1 MPLPHPPTRLSG
13 SPQNPRLWPRN
24 SAIIPAQG
32 PSPKQAVGIPR
43 PHPKQTHGAGSKSV
57 PRWRMSPLGWMAT
70 VWGVLTG
77 VLVILLIYRSTL
89 TMQEDDQLFL
99 DDTKSAMEQEQAEL
113 MSKVNKINPFV
124 KVLGAASGI
133 MFLVLA
139 GMFIYQGLNNTA
151 P

>member
-1 MPLPHPPTRLSG
+1 
-13 SPQNPRLWPRN
+13 
-24 SAIIPAQG
+24 
-32 PSPKQAVGIPR
+32 
-43 PHPKQTHGAGSKSV
+43 
-57 PRWRMSPLGWMAT
+57 MSPLGWMAT

-99 DDTKSAMEQEQAEL
+99 DDTKSSMEQEQAEL

-124 KVLGAASGI
+124 KVLGAASGL
-133 MFLVLA
+133 MFLILA